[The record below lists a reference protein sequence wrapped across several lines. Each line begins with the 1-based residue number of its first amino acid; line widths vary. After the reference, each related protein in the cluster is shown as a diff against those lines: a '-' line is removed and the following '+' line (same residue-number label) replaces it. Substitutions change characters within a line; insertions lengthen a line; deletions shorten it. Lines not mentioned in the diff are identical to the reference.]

1 MQCICPLRQIDGATL
16 GLSLFSDFRDFG
28 LAFFASHRALV
39 HFIKMSHSRAVSYKK
54 TDDEEVGVGLNR
66 SKNNELELHDHRLC
80 ERVVINVSDLTA
92 FTVNHLSVAITLSSV
107 SS

>member
-1 MQCICPLRQIDGATL
+1 MTFVISGWH
-16 GLSLFSDFRDFG
+16 
-28 LAFFASHRALV
+28 FFASHRALV

-66 SKNNELELHDHRLC
+66 SKNNELHDHRLC